1 MRMKENVGIDANFR
15 VVTTS
20 GKQNVAGS
28 SIAFV
33 NTGDDDATIAG
44 NYPLSA
50 GTSLELS
57 ASEDRNVVQLDIT
70 IKFAGSGANPQINII
85 ELMPREPGYG
95 KYVPK

>member
-1 MRMKENVGIDANFR
+1 MRVKNNVELDANFR
-15 VVTTS
+15 IVTSS

-33 NTGDDDATIAG
+33 NSGDDDATIAG

-57 ASEDRNVVQLDIT
+57 ASDDRNVVQLDIT

-85 ELMPREPGYG
+85 ELMPREGGYG
-95 KYVPK
+95 EYIRK